1 MIDPRHLRFGLY
13 GLFTA
18 TLFCVAAPAQ
28 QWERWLQVP
37 PQTHGGFRRQPVAD
51 PPPGATSLRYR
62 FEARPSTLTRWA
74 DELDQERAVQEEI
87 KRSSVTDP
95 NQPPAF
101 SEVSAIN
108 EQLLDAAIQYNAPWN
123 ATLGYRLDPS
133 LDAAVQQTRAEL
145 MRPKTPVEPKPVA
158 SSAPI
163 MLVAS
168 MPVAQPKVYQIAAPQ
183 VTIIPASIADQ
194 LASYGLT
201 ASEALG
207 QAPPAT
213 GTP

>member
-1 MIDPRHLRFGLY
+1 MSGFRHLRFGLC
-13 GLFTA
+13 GLCAA
-18 TLFCVAAPAQ
+18 TMFCLAAPAQ
-28 QWERWLQVP
+28 QWERWLQAP

-62 FEARPSTLTRWA
+62 FEARPSTLVRWA
-74 DELDQERAVQEEI
+74 DELDRERAVQEEI
-87 KRSSVTDP
+87 RRSSVIDP

-108 EQLLDAAIQYNAPWN
+108 EQLLDTAIQDNAPWN
-123 ATLGYRLDPS
+123 ATPGYRLDPS
-133 LDAAVQQTRAEL
+133 LASAVQQTLAEL
-145 MRPKTPVEPKPVA
+145 NRPKVLVETKPVV

-163 MLVAS
+163 IAVAS
-168 MPVAQPKVYQIAAPQ
+168 MPVAQPRMYQIAAPQ

-201 ASEALG
+201 ASQALE
-207 QAPPAT
+207 QTSPAT